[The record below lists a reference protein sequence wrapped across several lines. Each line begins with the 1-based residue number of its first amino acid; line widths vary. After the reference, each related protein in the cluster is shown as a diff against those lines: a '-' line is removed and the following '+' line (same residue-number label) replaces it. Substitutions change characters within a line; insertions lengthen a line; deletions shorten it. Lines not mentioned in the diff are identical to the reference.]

1 MNAMILA
8 AGRGE
13 RMRPLTDDCPKPLLE
28 AGGRPLIDWH
38 LEALARADF
47 RRVVINTAW
56 QGEKLRAHVADGRA
70 WGLDVRYSD
79 EGDHALET
87 AGGIAQA
94 LPLLGPRPFAV
105 INGDIHTDYPFERL
119 TLPTGHLAH
128 LVLVDNPPQHPEG
141 DFALNGARVTT
152 GDDARLT
159 FAGIG
164 VYRPALFSGL
174 PARPLRLAPIL
185 RRAIAAG
192 LVSGEHYRGAWLDIG
207 TPERLRELDQRLRR
221 SHPPR

>member
-13 RMRPLTDDCPKPLLE
+13 RMRPLTDDRPKPLLDV
-28 AGGRPLIDWH
+28 GGRPLIDWH
-38 LEALARADF
+38 LGALARAGF
-47 RRVVINTAW
+47 ARVVINTAW
-56 QGEKLRAHVADGRA
+56 QGRKLRAYVGDGGA

-79 EGDHALET
+79 EGDRALET
-87 AGGIAQA
+87 AGGIAHA
-94 LPLLGPRPFAV
+94 LPLLGPQPFAV
-105 INGDIHTDYPFERL
+105 INGDIYTDYPFEDL
-119 TLPTGHLAH
+119 TLPTGRLAH
-128 LVLVDNPPQHPEG
+128 LVLVDNPPQHPDG
-141 DFALNGARVTT
+141 DFALDGARVTT
-152 GDDARLT
+152 DTGARLT

-174 PARPLRLAPIL
+174 PPQPLRLAPIL

-192 LVSGEHYRGAWLDIG
+192 LVSGEHYRGAWHDIG
-207 TPERLRELDQRLRR
+207 TPERLRELDRQLQR

>member
-13 RMRPLTDDCPKPLLE
+13 RMRPLTDDCPKPLLD

-38 LEALARADF
+38 LEALARAGF
-47 RRVVINTAW
+47 GRVVINTAW
-56 QGEKLRAHVADGRA
+56 QGEKLRAYVDDGRA
-70 WGLDVRYSD
+70 WGLDVRYTD

-87 AGGIAQA
+87 AGGIARA

-105 INGDIHTDYPFERL
+105 INGDIHTDFPFERL
-119 TLPTGHLAH
+119 ALPTGHLAH
-128 LVLVDNPPQHPEG
+128 LVLVDNPPQHPGG
-141 DFALNGARVTT
+141 DFGLDGARVTPGT
-152 GDDARLT
+152 RARLT

-174 PARPLRLAPIL
+174 PAQPLRLAPIL
-185 RRAIAAG
+185 RRAIGAG
-192 LVSGEHYRGAWLDIG
+192 LVSGEHYRGAWHDIG
-207 TPERLRELDQRLRR
+207 TPERLRELDARLGQ

>member
-13 RMRPLTDDCPKPLLE
+13 RMRPLTDDCPKPLLS
-28 AGGRPLIDWH
+28 AGGRPLIDWQ
-38 LEALARADF
+38 LGALARAGF

-56 QGEKLRAHVADGRA
+56 QAEKLRAYVGGGGA

-87 AGGIAQA
+87 AGGIAHA
-94 LPLLGPRPFAV
+94 LPLLGPQPFVV

-119 TLPTGHLAH
+119 TPPTGRRAH

-141 DFALNGARVTT
+141 DFALDGARVTT
-152 GDDARLT
+152 GTDMRLT

-174 PARPLRLAPIL
+174 PARPMRLAPIL
-185 RRAIAAG
+185 TRAIAAG
-192 LVSGEHYRGAWLDIG
+192 LVSGEHYRGAWHDIG
-207 TPERLRELDQRLRR
+207 TPERLRELDSRLQR
-221 SHPPR
+221 SHPRR